1 MEIGQQPMMQSQ
13 EIKIEP
19 STSLIIKLSSYG
31 VTLVVS
37 DNLGNIIEFNH
48 KQFKEFVE
56 DSYLTE
62 NLELFIKESDI
73 NISNIS
79 NVELIVC
86 NKLSSIVPKNLFE
99 EKLSLDYLK
108 FNSKLLKDDYPANDI
123 IEEIGAVNVYLPY
136 VNVNNYIIE
145 KFGSFNYYHY
155 STILIKKLIK
165 HNSSRDL
172 ALYANIE
179 LNNFQVLILK
189 NRKLIYY
196 NNFDII
202 EKEDIL
208 YFILFVMEQ
217 NKIDCNNY
225 KLLLLGDIRKES
237 DTYKLL
243 KKFINNIEIM
253 DFIEINKSKTKNID
267 NNSKVDYL
275 LIWE

>member
-19 STSLIIKLSSYG
+19 STSLIIKLGSYG
-31 VTLVVS
+31 VTLVIS
-37 DNLGNIIEFNH
+37 DNLGNIIEFN
-48 KQFKEFVE
+48 QKEFKDYVE

-73 NISNIS
+73 NISNII

-108 FNSKLLKDDYPANDI
+108 FNSKLLKDDYPANDM

-136 VNVNNYIIE
+136 INVNNYLIE

-165 HNSSRDL
+165 HNSSKDL

-196 NNFDII
+196 NNFDIE

-217 NKIDCNNY
+217 NKIDCNND
-225 KLLLLGDIRKES
+225 KLLLLGDIHKES
-237 DTYKLL
+237 DKYKLL
-243 KKFINNIEIM
+243 IKFINNIEIM
-253 DFIEINKSKTKNID
+253 DFVEINKSKTKNID

-275 LIWE
+275 LI

>member
-37 DNLGNIIEFNH
+37 DNLGNIIEFNQ
-48 KQFKEFVE
+48 KQFKEYVE

-73 NISNIS
+73 NISNII
-79 NVELIVC
+79 NVKLIVC

-136 VNVNNYIIE
+136 VNVNNYVIE

-196 NNFDII
+196 NNFDIK

-217 NKIDCNNY
+217 NKIDCNND

-275 LIWE
+275 LI

>member
-37 DNLGNIIEFNH
+37 DNLGNIIEFNQ
-48 KQFKEFVE
+48 KQFKEYVE

-73 NISNIS
+73 NISNII

-136 VNVNNYIIE
+136 VNVNNYVIE

-196 NNFDII
+196 NNFDIK

-275 LIWE
+275 LI

>member
-1 MEIGQQPMMQSQ
+1 MQSQ

-19 STSLIIKLSSYG
+19 STSLIIKLGSYG

-37 DNLGNIIEFNH
+37 DNLDNIIEFNQ
-48 KQFKEFVE
+48 KEFKEYVE
-56 DSYLTE
+56 DSYLCK

-73 NISNIS
+73 NISNII

-108 FNSKLLKDDYPANDI
+108 FNSKLLKDDYPANDM

-136 VNVNNYIIE
+136 INVNNYLIE

-165 HNSSRDL
+165 HNSSKDL
-172 ALYANIE
+172 TLYANIE

-196 NNFDII
+196 NNFDIK

-217 NKIDCNNY
+217 NKIDCNND
-225 KLLLLGDIRKES
+225 KLLLLGDIHKES
-237 DTYKLL
+237 DIYKLL
-243 KKFINNIEIM
+243 IKFINNIEIM
-253 DFIEINKSKTKNID
+253 DFIEINKSKTKNMD

-275 LIWE
+275 LI

>member
-19 STSLIIKLSSYG
+19 STSLIIKLGSYG

-37 DNLGNIIEFNH
+37 DNLDNIIEFNQ
-48 KQFKEFVE
+48 KEFKEYVE
-56 DSYLTE
+56 DSYLCE

-73 NISNIS
+73 NISNII

-108 FNSKLLKDDYPANDI
+108 FNSKLLKDDYPANDM

-136 VNVNNYIIE
+136 VNVNNYVIE

-165 HNSSRDL
+165 HNSSKDL
-172 ALYANIE
+172 TLYANIE

-196 NNFDII
+196 NNFDIK

-217 NKIDCNNY
+217 NKIDCNND
-225 KLLLLGDIRKES
+225 KLLLLGDIHKES
-237 DTYKLL
+237 DTYRLL
-243 KKFINNIEIM
+243 IKFINNIEII
-253 DFIEINKSKTKNID
+253 DFIEMNKSKTKNID

-275 LIWE
+275 LI

>member
-37 DNLGNIIEFNH
+37 DNLGNIIEFNQ
-48 KQFKEFVE
+48 KQFKEYVE

-275 LIWE
+275 LI

>member
-13 EIKIEP
+13 EIKIKP

-37 DNLGNIIEFNH
+37 DNLGNIIEFNQ
-48 KQFKEFVE
+48 KQFKEYVE

-73 NISNIS
+73 NISNII
-79 NVELIVC
+79 NVKLIVC

-123 IEEIGAVNVYLPY
+123 IEEIGAVIVYLPY
-136 VNVNNYIIE
+136 VNVNNYVIE

-196 NNFDII
+196 NNFDIK

-217 NKIDCNNY
+217 NKIDCNND

-275 LIWE
+275 LI

>member
-31 VTLVVS
+31 VTLVIS
-37 DNLGNIIEFNH
+37 DNLGNIIEFNQ
-48 KQFKEFVE
+48 KEFKEYVE
-56 DSYLTE
+56 DSYLCE

-73 NISNIS
+73 NISNII

-123 IEEIGAVNVYLPY
+123 LEEIGAVNVYLPY
-136 VNVNNYIIE
+136 INVNNYLIE

-165 HNSSRDL
+165 HNSSKDL
-172 ALYANIE
+172 TLYANIE

-196 NNFDII
+196 NNFDIK

-217 NKIDCNNY
+217 NKIDCNND
-225 KLLLLGDIRKES
+225 KLLLLGDIHKES
-237 DTYKLL
+237 DIYKLL
-243 KKFINNIEIM
+243 IKFINNIEIM
-253 DFIEINKSKTKNID
+253 DFIAINKSKTKNMD

-275 LIWE
+275 LI

>member
-19 STSLIIKLSSYG
+19 STSLIIKLGSYG

-37 DNLGNIIEFNH
+37 DNLDNIIEFNQ
-48 KQFKEFVE
+48 KEFKEYVE
-56 DSYLTE
+56 DSYLCE

-73 NISNIS
+73 NISNII

-108 FNSKLLKDDYPANDI
+108 FNSKLLKDDYPANDM

-136 VNVNNYIIE
+136 INVNNYLIE

-165 HNSSRDL
+165 HNSSKDL
-172 ALYANIE
+172 TLYANIE

-196 NNFDII
+196 NNFDIK

-217 NKIDCNNY
+217 NKIDCNND
-225 KLLLLGDIRKES
+225 KLLLLGDIHKES
-237 DTYKLL
+237 DTYRLL
-243 KKFINNIEIM
+243 IKFINNIEIM

-275 LIWE
+275 LI

>member
-19 STSLIIKLSSYG
+19 STSLIIKLGSYG

-37 DNLGNIIEFNH
+37 DNLDNIIEFNQ
-48 KQFKEFVE
+48 KEFKEYVE
-56 DSYLTE
+56 DSYLCE

-73 NISNIS
+73 NISNII

-108 FNSKLLKDDYPANDI
+108 FNSKLLKDDYPANDM

-136 VNVNNYIIE
+136 INVNNYLIE

-165 HNSSRDL
+165 HNSSKDL
-172 ALYANIE
+172 TLYANIE

-196 NNFDII
+196 NNFDIK

-217 NKIDCNNY
+217 NKIDCNND
-225 KLLLLGDIRKES
+225 KLLLLGDIHNES
-237 DTYKLL
+237 DIYKLL
-243 KKFINNIEIM
+243 IKFINNIEIM
-253 DFIEINKSKTKNID
+253 DFIEINKSKTKNMD

-275 LIWE
+275 LI

>member
-275 LIWE
+275 LI

>member
-1 MEIGQQPMMQSQ
+1 MQSQ

-37 DNLGNIIEFNH
+37 DNLGNIIEFNQ
-48 KQFKEFVE
+48 KQFKEYVE

-275 LIWE
+275 LI

>member
-196 NNFDII
+196 NNFDIK

-275 LIWE
+275 LI

>member
-31 VTLVVS
+31 VTLVIS
-37 DNLGNIIEFNH
+37 DNLGNIIEFN
-48 KQFKEFVE
+48 QKEFKDYVE

-73 NISNIS
+73 NISNII

-123 IEEIGAVNVYLPY
+123 LEEIGAVNVYLPY
-136 VNVNNYIIE
+136 INVNNYLIE

-165 HNSSRDL
+165 HNSSKDL

-196 NNFDII
+196 NNFDIE

-217 NKIDCNNY
+217 NKIDCNND
-225 KLLLLGDIRKES
+225 KLLLLGDIHKES
-237 DTYKLL
+237 DKYKLL
-243 KKFINNIEIM
+243 IKFINNIEIM
-253 DFIEINKSKTKNID
+253 DFVEINKSKTKNID

-275 LIWE
+275 LI

>member
-37 DNLGNIIEFNH
+37 DNLGNIIEFNQ
-48 KQFKEFVE
+48 KQFKEYVE
-56 DSYLTE
+56 DSSLTE

-73 NISNIS
+73 NISNII
-79 NVELIVC
+79 NVKLIVC

-136 VNVNNYIIE
+136 VNVNNYVIE

-165 HNSSRDL
+165 HNSSKDL
-172 ALYANIE
+172 TLYANIE

-196 NNFDII
+196 NNFDIK

-217 NKIDCNNY
+217 NKIDCNND

-275 LIWE
+275 LI

>member
-19 STSLIIKLSSYG
+19 STSLIIKLGSYG

-37 DNLGNIIEFNH
+37 DNLDNIIEFNQ
-48 KQFKEFVE
+48 KEFKEYVE
-56 DSYLTE
+56 DSYLCK

-73 NISNIS
+73 NISNII

-108 FNSKLLKDDYPANDI
+108 FNSKLLKDDYPANDM

-136 VNVNNYIIE
+136 INVNNYLIE

-165 HNSSRDL
+165 HNSSKDL
-172 ALYANIE
+172 TLYANIE

-196 NNFDII
+196 NNFDIK

-217 NKIDCNNY
+217 NKIDCNND
-225 KLLLLGDIRKES
+225 KLLLLGDIHKES
-237 DTYKLL
+237 DIYKLL
-243 KKFINNIEIM
+243 IKFINNIEIM
-253 DFIEINKSKTKNID
+253 DFIEINKSKTKNMD

-275 LIWE
+275 LI